1 VENPRPEK
9 VAVVT
14 EVREKLSAAEAA
26 LVTEYRGLN
35 VAALKSLRAQLLESG
50 GELKIYKNTLVRIAA
65 RELGLDVD
73 DLLTGPTAITFVGTK
88 ADGTPGDAVGVAK
101 ALKKYSTENDKLII
115 RGGVLGSKTLSAADV
130 SALSSMPPREVLLA
144 QLAGVLSAPMRDFA
158 TVLTAV
164 PRSFVYALQALLDQR
179 GGVPASAD
187 AADDE
192 PSSDEADD
200 SSTTAEP
207 AEDTTTAEPAEDTTT
222 ASADDTTAAESAA
235 DSTES

>member
-1 VENPRPEK
+1 VENPRPDK

-65 RELGLDVD
+65 RELGLEVD
-73 DLLTGPTAITFVGTK
+73 ELLTGPTAITFVGTK

-101 ALKKYSTENDKLII
+101 ALKKYSTENDKLVI

-130 SALSSMPPREVLLA
+130 TALSTMPAREVLLA

-158 TVLTAV
+158 TVLNAV
-164 PRSFVYALQALLDQR
+164 PQSFVYALQALLDQR
-179 GGVPASAD
+179 GGVPAATDD
-187 AADDE
+187 AAEPTSAEVDE
-192 PSSDEADD
+192 DTTAPADD

-207 AEDTTTAEPAEDTTT
+207 AEDTTTASAE
-222 ASADDTTAAESAA
+222 DTTAAEPAA

>member
-1 VENPRPEK
+1 MENPRPEK

-26 LVTEYRGLN
+26 LVTEYRGLS

-65 RELGLDVD
+65 RELGLEVD
-73 DLLTGPTAITFVGTK
+73 ELLTGPTAITFVGAK

-101 ALKKYSTENDKLII
+101 ALKKYSTENDKLVI
-115 RGGVLGSKTLSAADV
+115 RGGVLGSKTLTAADV

-164 PRSFVYALQALLDQR
+164 PRSFAYALQALLDQR
-179 GGVPASAD
+179 GGAPASAD
-187 AADDE
+187 AADE
-192 PSSDEADD
+192 PSEETAQG
-200 SSTTAEP
+200 TAAEP
-207 AEDTTTAEPAEDTTT
+207 AEDTIA
-222 ASADDTTAAESAA
+222 ASAEDTTAAEPAADTPSASA
-235 DSTES
+235 DDSTES